1 MVRSNH
7 KCNIGLQLESKD
19 KFLACLEHACCLCE
33 FHEHLSTVIGIKK
46 LSLSSSPMAVVMS
59 SIEAVKASIS
69 LVLAATIFG
78 VSGICE
84 AGRHGVAHLLQV
96 TSDCTALRSI
106 AGVVDREC
114 REAGLHDQCEASS
127 DHSRP
132 NFQGG
137 CSCCLQECTTD
148 LLGGDLDLQEGRCT
162 RKSFLEQFK
171 CIIIIEHLDGVNPS
185 TAWRDSTDPSCIGDR
200 NNCTE

>member
-1 MVRSNH
+1 
-7 KCNIGLQLESKD
+7 
-19 KFLACLEHACCLCE
+19 
-33 FHEHLSTVIGIKK
+33 
-46 LSLSSSPMAVVMS
+46 MAVVMS

-84 AGRHGVAHLLQV
+84 TGRHGVAHLLQV

-148 LLGGDLDLQEGRCT
+148 LLGGDLELQEGRGT
-162 RKSFLEQFK
+162 RKSNSSV
-171 CIIIIEHLDGVNPS
+171 GVLQRSSHSPCLVVTPVPHGEIPPIPAALVTGTTVQSDCNLHWMDCKVPC
-185 TAWRDSTDPSCIGDR
+185 AHVAAAG
-200 NNCTE
+200 